1 MPINEKLITPEVLNN
16 TLRKEIYPEVKVIA
30 LPKKGKVRSI
40 YDIGNNQL
48 LMMSSDDLSTHD
60 VVHKRQVYAKGGNL
74 DAISSNC
81 FEKTGH
87 IIPNHFIRD
96 VAPNTWLV
104 RKAERILVEIVFRS
118 YITGSGWRD
127 YVKVNGPEEGA
138 MVSGVSIRPGYRK
151 NEKLDDVIFT
161 PAAKGQVKDF
171 LSVPEM
177 QKMVDNAKPED
188 REKTLNT
195 DDPKLTEETIRNN
208 YKAFGLRKPED
219 LDYIAEKSFQL
230 FDSISRDLESR
241 GYLLADTKWEFG
253 YFPDGTIGLIDE
265 CVTPDSSRIWGKAQY
280 EFNPEKSEFII
291 VQNDKQPFRDYVEAL
306 GLDEDKEALAAHWMA
321 DEVLKA
327 GVIRYCNI
335 REKITGTLPEIT
347 TTPRK
352 DIILEALG
360 DAGYLR

>member
-1 MPINEKLITPEVLNN
+1 M
-16 TLRKEIYPEVKVIA
+16 
-30 LPKKGKVRSI
+30 
-40 YDIGNNQL
+40 
-48 LMMSSDDLSTHD
+48 
-60 VVHKRQVYAKGGNL
+60 
-74 DAISSNC
+74 
-81 FEKTGH
+81 
-87 IIPNHFIRD
+87 
-96 VAPNTWLV
+96 
-104 RKAERILVEIVFRS
+104 
-118 YITGSGWRD
+118 
-127 YVKVNGPEEGA
+127 
-138 MVSGVSIRPGYRK
+138 
-151 NEKLDDVIFT
+151 
-161 PAAKGQVKDF
+161 
-171 LSVPEM
+171 
-177 QKMVDNAKPED
+177 
-188 REKTLNT
+188 
-195 DDPKLTEETIRNN
+195 
-208 YKAFGLRKPED
+208 
-219 LDYIAEKSFQL
+219 